1 MDLISLP
8 PCSRR
13 LETGKMANSSSE
25 HHQCAMGVTSGL
37 SPTTTIKISTT
48 YLKTPVKTDREI
60 LENSMLEDDP
70 NSNTLPASA
79 DAMRSDASSSGS
91 NGNGADGTKRPRWG
105 PQHKGAQELAKLYS
119 SGKRTQEIICV
130 YICITLMLINLIL
143 ILKHFR
149 IERVSK
155 VVVAAAFGIL
165 TADFG
170 SGLVHWGADTWGSV
184 DLPIL
189 GKNFLRP
196 FREHHIDPT
205 SITRHDFI
213 ETNGDNFMVA
223 LPILGKLAWNFFTR
237 SNSEIQ
243 QEYVLSAYLFLCS
256 IFIAMTNQIHKWSHT
271 YWGLPRWVLFLQNHH
286 IILPRRHHRIHHVAP
301 HETYF
306 CITTGWL
313 NWPLEKI
320 RFWSALEAVI
330 ETCTGHKPRADDFK
344 WAQKRT

>member
-13 LETGKMANSSSE
+13 IESVVQE
-25 HHQCAMGVTSGL
+25 PQCLA
-37 SPTTTIKISTT
+37 PTPGPAIKISATFLAT
-48 YLKTPVKTDREI
+48 TPVKSDQQI

-70 NSNTLPASA
+70 NANTEVAKDNNIIDYKSH
-79 DAMRSDASSSGS
+79 
-91 NGNGADGTKRPRWG
+91 PRWG
-105 PQHKGAQELAKLYS
+105 PQHKGAQELANLYS
-119 SGKRTQEIICV
+119 SGKRTQEIVCV
-130 YICITLMLINLIL
+130 SVCIGLIILNFIL
-143 ILKHFR
+143 IVKHFR
-149 IERVSK
+149 LEKLSVII
-155 VVVAAAFGIL
+155 AAAFCGII

-170 SGLVHWGADTWGSV
+170 SGLVHWAADTWGSIE
-184 DLPIL
+184 LPIL

-223 LPILGKLAWNFFTR
+223 LPILGKLAWNFLTKT
-237 SNSEIQ
+237 NYDIQ
-243 QEYVLSAYLFLCS
+243 QDFAFSSYLFLCS
-256 IFIAMTNQIHKWSHT
+256 IFVAMTNQIHKWSHT
-271 YWGLPRWVLFLQNHH
+271 YWGLPKWVLFLQNHH

-320 RFWSALEAVI
+320 RFWPTLESII
-330 ETCTGHKPRADDFK
+330 ESVTGCRPRDDDLK
-344 WAQKRT
+344 WAKKSH